1 MTDKKPLTFCVD
13 WMRGRAERTPMPA
26 SRATMESIV
35 DYLEELES
43 LKETLD
49 MYGGWDGINAVY
61 QKLEDLKTTDPKAD
75 VQTAACTGQNCPM
88 QASTVDPANCACAE
102 TCRWAT
108 RPRTNGDV
116 IRAMSDEGLVKLL
129 VRKAKPWCAG
139 LRCKEDYD
147 CRTCIDRWLKRE
159 AT

>member
-1 MTDKKPLTFCVD
+1 MTDKKPLTFCID
-13 WMRGRAERTPMPA
+13 WIRGRAEHTPMPA

-61 QKLEDLKTTDPKAD
+61 QELEDLKTTD
-75 VQTAACTGQNCPM
+75 Q
-88 QASTVDPANCACAE
+88 QAE
-102 TCRWAT
+102 

-116 IRAMSDEGLVKLL
+116 APVAHGHWKLYSECGATRCSVCDWSIEECWDSDYCPHCG
-129 VRKAKPWCAG
+129 AKMD
-139 LRCKEDYD
+139 ETD
-147 CRTCIDRWLKRE
+147 E
-159 AT
+159 

>member
-1 MTDKKPLTFCVD
+1 MLDKKPLTFCID

-35 DYLEELES
+35 DWLEELES

-49 MYGGWDGINAVY
+49 
-61 QKLEDLKTTDPKAD
+61 PKSD
-75 VQTAACTGQNCPM
+75 IQTAACTGQNCPM
-88 QASTVDPANCACAE
+88 QASTVDPANCACTG

-116 IRAMSDEGLVKLL
+116 IRAMSDEELVKLL
-129 VRKAKPWCAG
+129 VRKNGPWCAG

-159 AT
+159 TP

>member
-1 MTDKKPLTFCVD
+1 MTDKKPLTFCID

-43 LKETLD
+43 LKTP
-49 MYGGWDGINAVY
+49 
-61 QKLEDLKTTDPKAD
+61 DPKSD
-75 VQTAACTGQNCPM
+75 VQTTACTGQNCPM
-88 QASTVDPANCACAE
+88 QASTVDPANCACTG

-116 IRAMSDEGLVKLL
+116 IRAMSDEELAGILARGDYLCAMDEVCYWMVKDAC
-129 VRKAKPWCAG
+129 RKHA
-139 LRCKEDYD
+139 LE
-147 CRTCIDRWLKRE
+147 WLKRE
-159 AT
+159 AH